1 MLLKGYFRFRAAF
14 IVITPDDAVSLR
26 YHLAE
31 QILDGLCYVSK
42 DLKFYSLNIEIQNVT
57 VKFR

>member
-1 MLLKGYFRFRAAF
+1 MLLKDYFRFRAAF

-31 QILDGLCYVSK
+31 QILDGLCCLQG
-42 DLKFYSLNIEIQNVT
+42 LKVFNSLNIEVQNVT

>member
-1 MLLKGYFRFRAAF
+1 MLLKDYFRFRVEF
-14 IVITPDDAVSLR
+14 IAITPEDVVSLR

-42 DLKFYSLNIEIQNVT
+42 DLKFSI
-57 VKFR
+57 F

>member
-1 MLLKGYFRFRAAF
+1 MLLKDYFRFRVEF
-14 IVITPDDAVSLR
+14 IAIIPDDAVSLR

-42 DLKFYSLNIEIQNVT
+42 DLKFSTL
-57 VKFR
+57 